1 MSHGWMS
8 GPSGRAEFVRYHLHK
23 LTKTVNL
30 DLQLQNRSNKFTNKL
45 TLGDVGIICKT
56 VRS

>member
-30 DLQLQNRSNKFTNKL
+30 DLQLQNRSNKFTNEPA
-45 TLGDVGIICKT
+45 LGDAGI
-56 VRS
+56 